1 MNQVDK
7 FTMFEYCF
15 QQLTTRPFK
24 DSDYIQI
31 TCKNNKDEIIKAIE
45 NDGTE
50 AINRYSFK
58 PNANKL
64 IDFIANGVI
73 EYNKSSEEWRGIRP
87 DLLPK
92 DIDIN
97 NIHDCINGSKKLL
110 EKYDKDLPILT
121 IMKIDMSSKELLT
134 YIRDTYLIN
143 EYEESDISKDTSD
156 EVSSDLTDLSN
167 QIRLQTESILKTLR
181 GINSGKSDPI
191 TPFDMLYGCE

>member
-15 QQLTTRPFK
+15 QQLTTRPFE

-31 TCKNNKDEIIKAIE
+31 TCKNNKNEIIKAIE
-45 NDGTE
+45 DDDTE

-121 IMKIDMSSKELLT
+121 IMKIDMTSKELLI

-156 EVSSDLTDLSN
+156 ESVNLTYTDIPCLKEWDEIISLLDKAQ
-167 QIRLQTESILKTLR
+167 QIV
-181 GINSGKSDPI
+181 
-191 TPFDMLYGCE
+191 